1 MAAMSEEDRVAIA
14 GQRIGAASRMPTP
27 APLVHQTSLPTGGAG
42 PAPDLIGSGFHDAYA
57 LANAAGLRLSVS
69 VWETTVGP
77 WGRVLDQRPEPNAR
91 LRRGGRIV
99 VIVSGR
105 PQEQVPDVRALPLAD
120 AIDRLVWLG
129 FVPLVESRRASC
141 SVPAGHLL
149 ATRPAAGT
157 LLACGSV
164 VALAV
169 ASAQRER
176 ATPTVPDPSG
186 QW

>member
-1 MAAMSEEDRVAIA
+1 MSEEDRVTIA
-14 GQRIGAASRMPTP
+14 GQR
-27 APLVHQTSLPTGGAG
+27 TGGASPG
-42 PAPDLIGSGFHDAYA
+42 PALVPLDHQASLPRGGACPAPDLVGSGFYDAYA

-105 PQEQVPDVRALPLAD
+105 PQEQIPDVRALPLAD
-120 AIDRLVWLG
+120 AIERLVWLG

-149 ATRPAAGT
+149 ATRPAAGA

-164 VALAV
+164 VALTV

-176 ATPTVPDPSG
+176 STPMVSHPSG

>member
-1 MAAMSEEDRVAIA
+1 MSEEDRVPAS
-14 GQRIGAASRMPTP
+14 GQRIGGASPSPTLV
-27 APLVHQTSLPTGGAG
+27 PLDRQAGLSRGGVC
-42 PAPDLIGSGFHDAYA
+42 PAPDLIGSGFHDVYS

-120 AIDRLVWLG
+120 AIERLVWLG
-129 FVPLVESRRASC
+129 YVPLVESRRASC
-141 SVPAGHLL
+141 SVSAGHLL
-149 ATRPAAGT
+149 ATRPAAGA

-164 VALAV
+164 VALTV

-176 ATPTVPDPSG
+176 SSSTVSDPG
-186 QW
+186 GYR